1 MSIPRH
7 RVKLDAGFLRVVSL
21 KIGAHT
27 MSIHVEIPE
36 PLAGQVAQA
45 AKTQGKTPEDVVLE
59 TIQTRFNAF
68 ARLDEL
74 MAPVRQRIAELGETE
89 EDVVEF
95 FEKVKHEKRQE
106 RRMAGK

>member
-36 PLAGQVAQA
+36 PLAGQVTQA